1 MREIYRT
8 QQHLLDPVVAE
19 TGNSLHLIF
28 ILKNPQ
34 ARHADLLLEI
44 PDMLHRLVRQAS
56 AQSSAKVK

>member
-1 MREIYRT
+1 
-8 QQHLLDPVVAE
+8 
-19 TGNSLHLIF
+19 LIF

-44 PDMLHRLVRQAS
+44 PDMLHRLVRQTS